1 MKRCAHIRIWLGLVS
16 SLLLLGTVC
25 AAEPAPGGTTLATES
40 EVQTLPPRGKV
51 VSDTAPPKAV
61 VGMIWVDSTT
71 NIEYLFDG
79 STWVPHTAPA
89 DQPQQ

>member
-1 MKRCAHIRIWLGLVS
+1 MKRCTIVGIWFV
-16 SLLLLGTVC
+16 LLGTMLLSSTAW
-25 AAEPAPGGTTLATES
+25 AADPVPGGTTLADES
-40 EVQTLPPRGKV
+40 EVSTLPPRGKV

-79 STWVPHTAPA
+79 SNWVPHTTGA
-89 DQPQQ
+89 DQPAQ